1 MNRNKSF
8 KRNKEITIISKN
20 IMFASLIAS
29 ILFTTVISNAN
40 SFAEPIESQ
49 TEITPINNSMGIE
62 KTTLQM
68 SISKDNKLPWGFVE
82 GKISNHVDDYP
93 VIIQIFDNN
102 EIITGNSVGAV
113 HFAQTPVNEDG
124 SYEYKF
130 RVLDSNQGQ
139 ITKIFDGSYTVKIFK
154 VVYLYPNLDVV

>member
-1 MNRNKSF
+1 MNWNKSF
-8 KRNKEITIISKN
+8 KLNKEITMMSKN

-82 GKISNHVDDYP
+82 GKILNHVADYP

-102 EIITGNSVGAV
+102 EIITGNSIGAV

>member
-1 MNRNKSF
+1 MNYDKSF
-8 KRNKEITIISKN
+8 KLNKEITIMSKN

-68 SISKDNKLPWGFVE
+68 YISKDNKLPWGFVE
-82 GKISNHVDDYP
+82 GKISHYVADYP

-130 RVLDSNQGQ
+130 RVLDSEQGQ

>member
-1 MNRNKSF
+1 
-8 KRNKEITIISKN
+8 
-20 IMFASLIAS
+20 MFASLIAS
-29 ILFTTVISNAN
+29 ILFTTVISNTN

-68 SISKDNKLPWGFVE
+68 YISKDYKLPWGFVE
-82 GKISNHVDDYP
+82 GKISNYVADYP

-102 EIITGNSVGAV
+102 EIITGNSIGAV

-124 SYEYKF
+124 SYEYRF

-139 ITKIFDGSYTVKIFK
+139 LTKIFDGNYTVKIFK

>member
-1 MNRNKSF
+1 MNYNKSF
-8 KRNKEITIISKN
+8 KLNKEITMMSKN
-20 IMFASLIAS
+20 IMFASIVAS

>member
-1 MNRNKSF
+1 MNWNKSF
-8 KRNKEITIISKN
+8 KLNKEITTMSKN

-68 SISKDNKLPWGFVE
+68 SVSKDNKLPWGFVE
-82 GKISNHVDDYP
+82 GKILNHVADYP

-102 EIITGNSVGAV
+102 KIITGNSVGAV

>member
-1 MNRNKSF
+1 MNWNKSF
-8 KRNKEITIISKN
+8 KLNKEITIMSKN
-20 IMFASLIAS
+20 IIFASLVAS
-29 ILFTTVISNAN
+29 ILFTTVISNTN
-40 SFAEPIESQ
+40 SFAESIESQ

-124 SYEYKF
+124 SYEYRF

>member
-1 MNRNKSF
+1 MNCNKSF
-8 KRNKEITIISKN
+8 KLNKEITMMSKN
-20 IMFASLIAS
+20 IMFASIVAS

-102 EIITGNSVGAV
+102 EIITGNSIGAV

>member
-1 MNRNKSF
+1 MNWNKSF
-8 KRNKEITIISKN
+8 KLNKEITIMSKN
-20 IMFASLIAS
+20 IMFASLVAS

-68 SISKDNKLPWGFVE
+68 SISNDNKLPWGFVE
-82 GKISNHVDDYP
+82 GKISNHVADYP

-124 SYEYKF
+124 SYEYRF

-139 ITKIFDGSYTVKIFK
+139 LTKIFDGSYTVKIFK

>member
-1 MNRNKSF
+1 MNCNKSF
-8 KRNKEITIISKN
+8 KLNKEITMMSKN
-20 IMFASLIAS
+20 IMFASIVAT